1 MHDGERRVRMY
12 LTVLE
17 ETLFCS
23 PKDERFLLRYARQLF
38 EDAGLIPQHLSV
50 EALSSSLGQFCFDA
64 DIRGDRVRDKIFATH
79 KDGSSS
85 IMLYSLAWAVNSWW
99 ERSSHHTSPAFLHRV
114 GARKIFVLTDAAV
127 ATLSLA
133 IILSQIE
140 SEAILFI
147 MLTLRAILSSPQEA
161 ACETLLSDLADMI
174 SYPSGAGLVVK
185 MKSFEDVG
193 EAIVD
198 MASPLLAI
206 LLLHYGEGAA
216 LRCCILFEI
225 MGCLLGICVVRQL
238 VPGHGTDAENFR
250 VQLAPTSISSVM
262 EEFLSAWTNL
272 NSSVKFADHAFQR
285 AAIFREF
292 HLCSRDAVYSLNDGL
307 NRCRCLDIAGRSI
320 RNADRR
326 THCQ

>member
-1 MHDGERRVRMY
+1 
-12 LTVLE
+12 
-17 ETLFCS
+17 
-23 PKDERFLLRYARQLF
+23 
-38 EDAGLIPQHLSV
+38 
-50 EALSSSLGQFCFDA
+50 
-64 DIRGDRVRDKIFATH
+64 
-79 KDGSSS
+79 
-85 IMLYSLAWAVNSWW
+85 
-99 ERSSHHTSPAFLHRV
+99 
-114 GARKIFVLTDAAV
+114 
-127 ATLSLA
+127 
-133 IILSQIE
+133 
-140 SEAILFI
+140 

-225 MGCLLGICVVRQL
+225 MGCLLGICIVRQL

-250 VQLAPTSISSVM
+250 AQLAPTSASSVM

-272 NSSVKFADHAFQR
+272 NSSVKFMIALSSVQR
-285 AAIFREF
+285 F
-292 HLCSRDAVYSLNDGL
+292 SRVSSVLATPFILSTMGSIDAVAWTLLVAASGMLIGGL
-307 NRCRCLDIAGRSI
+307 IVSEAGAPAQKSFRYLVP
-320 RNADRR
+320 
-326 THCQ
+326 